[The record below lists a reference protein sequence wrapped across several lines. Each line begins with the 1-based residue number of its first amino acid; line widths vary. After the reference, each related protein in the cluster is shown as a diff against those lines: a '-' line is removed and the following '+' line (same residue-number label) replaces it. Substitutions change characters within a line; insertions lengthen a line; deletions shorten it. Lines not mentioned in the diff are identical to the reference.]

1 MPNPMTYTVI
11 KRRGQECPWCDKAI
25 EALDIR
31 GLSYSIRSPDREEL
45 ICIAHKAG
53 MSTVPIIYRGEKLIG
68 GYVELMEH
76 LKTPHAYM
84 WKGRRIDEMSHVELM
99 NALVELGELYEKA
112 TQPDNSLQTSH
123 G

>member
-45 ICIAHKAG
+45 IRTAHKAG
-53 MSTVPIIYRGEKLIG
+53 MNTVPIIYRGEKLIG

-76 LKTPHAYM
+76 LKTPHAYT
-84 WKGRRIDEMSHVELM
+84 WKGRRIDEMSREELM
-99 NALVELGELYEKA
+99 AALVELGEMYEEA
-112 TQPDNSLQTSH
+112 TKPRRNLSTI